1 MLFTKLFMASLK
13 AAASM
18 IAPMVTLLTP
28 SQRRAMHAGEGLA
41 ALPVPG
47 TIVSNGE
54 FTPPARSQALRRYCA
69 TLLERA
75 RIANRGDDAQAQAWL
90 ASPIGMA
97 NAFDTLNEV
106 FDDHFEIGDN
116 ETRDNEEAEA
126 TRSALQ
132 DQFVFDDQ
140 VHFLRDDADPA
151 YFEPLTGLIELSA
164 EILGLPHAG
173 TFEIEQI
180 KFAHFIKAIYLDSD
194 TKVALLSGAPSEDV
208 PMLTNDQM
216 AAART
221 AVNSIVGERRLLTH
235 AVLGPGHDGWLDEID
250 RVHEELK
257 PDGWKGYTCG
267 EPFSPSDK
275 RYRLDDE
282 KLMYPAYERMA
293 KAGVRNVCIHKGL
306 LPENADEVMP
316 GAEPFA
322 KVDDVARAAADWPQ
336 LNFVI
341 YHAGYRTIPQPS
353 VADLERFEQTG
364 RIDWVS
370 DLAAIPAEHGVE
382 NVYADIGASF
392 AFTVLTHPRLA
403 AAMIGM
409 LMKGLGPDKVLWGTD
424 SVWYGSPQWQI
435 EALRRLKMPEDLIE
449 RFGYSPLGHADGAIK
464 RAILGENAAPL
475 YGVNPADYSG
485 QAVKGQQLDRIV
497 ATYRENG
504 GMPDNKVHGYA
515 ANGDA
520 NA

>member
-1 MLFTKLFMASLK
+1 
-13 AAASM
+13 
-18 IAPMVTLLTP
+18 MVTLLTENH
-28 SQRRAMHAGEGLA
+28 RRRLAPGESLA
-41 ALPVPG
+41 RLPVPSM
-47 TIVSNGE
+47 IVSNGE
-54 FTPPARSQALRRYCA
+54 FTPPGQSLQLRRYEVLMA
-69 TLLERA
+69 EKSEA
-75 RIANRGDDAQAQAWL
+75 AGNPAWL

-97 NAFDTLNEV
+97 NAFAALNEV
-106 FDDHFEIGDN
+106 FEPHFDVGEG
-116 ETRDNEEAEA
+116 ETEDADEAEA
-126 TRSALQ
+126 LRAALA

-140 VHFLRDDADPA
+140 VHFLRDDADPQA
-151 YFEPLTGLIELSA
+151 FEPLTGLIELSA

-173 TFEIEQI
+173 SFELDQI

-216 AAART
+216 AAARK
-221 AVNSIVGERRLLTH
+221 AVNSVVGERRLLTH
-235 AVLGPGHDGWLDEID
+235 AVLGPGQDGWLDEVD
-250 RVHEELK
+250 RAHEELK
-257 PDGWKGYTCG
+257 PDGWKGYTVG
-267 EPFSPSDK
+267 EPFSPSHK

-282 KLMYPAYERMA
+282 KLMYPAYERMV

-306 LPENADEVMP
+306 LPEDADAVMP

-322 KVDDVARAAADWPQ
+322 KVDDVGRAARDWPQ

-341 YHAGYRTIPQPS
+341 YHAGYRTIPQPTI
-353 VADLERFEQTG
+353 AELERFEETG

-370 DLAAIPAEHGVE
+370 DCAAIPEEWGVS

-409 LMKGLGPDKVLWGTD
+409 LVKGLGPDKVLWGTD

-435 EALRRLKMPEDLIE
+435 EALRRLRMPDDLIE
-449 RFGYSPLGHADGAIK
+449 RFGYPALGGADSPLK

-475 YGVNPADYSG
+475 YGIDPADYRKS
-485 QAVKGQQLDRIV
+485 AVEGRHLDRIV
-497 ATYRENG
+497 AAYRENG
-504 GMPDNKVHGYA
+504 GMPDNSVHGYA
-515 ANGDA
+515 EKGKGQSDA
-520 NA
+520 

>member
-1 MLFTKLFMASLK
+1 MPPSP
-13 AAASM
+13 AALGRFRV
-18 IAPMVTLLTP
+18 MVTLLTQSVRDALLP
-28 SQRRAMHAGEGLA
+28 GEGLVR
-41 ALPVPG
+41 LPVPSH
-47 TIVSNGE
+47 IVSNGE
-54 FTPPARSQALRRYCA
+54 FTPPAQSQSLRAYESR
-69 TLLERA
+69 LLERA
-75 RIANRGDDAQAQAWL
+75 QQASGGDAARTAQWL
-90 ASPIGMA
+90 GSPIGMA
-97 NAFDTLNEV
+97 NAFGALNDV
-106 FDDHFEIGDN
+106 FDADFAIEDG
-116 ETRDNEEAEA
+116 ETEDESEAIARRD
-126 TRSALQ
+126 ALQ

-140 VHFLRDDADPA
+140 VHFLRDDADPDL
-151 YFEPLTGLIELSA
+151 FEPLTGLIELSA
-164 EILGLPHAG
+164 ELLNLPHAG
-173 TFEIEQI
+173 KFEIDQI

-194 TKVALLSGAPSEDV
+194 TKVALLSGAPSEGE

-221 AVNSIVGERRLLTH
+221 AVNSVVGERRLLTH
-235 AVLGPGHDGWLDEID
+235 AVLGPGQDGWLDEVD
-250 RVHEELK
+250 RVHETLK
-257 PDGWKGYTCG
+257 PDGWKGYTVG
-267 EPFSPSDK
+267 EPFSPSFK

-322 KVDDVARAAADWPQ
+322 NVNDVGKAARDWPQ

-341 YHAGYRTIPQPS
+341 YHAGYRTIPQPTI
-353 VADLERFEQTG
+353 AELERFEATG

-370 DLAAIPAEHGVE
+370 DLAAIPQQYGVQ

-409 LMKGLGPDKVLWGTD
+409 LVKGLGRDKVLWGTD

-435 EALRRLKMPEDLIE
+435 EALRRLRMPDDLME
-449 RFGYSPLGHADGAIK
+449 RFGYAPLGEADGPLK

-475 YGVNPADYSG
+475 YNVDPAHYRKATVES
-485 QAVKGQQLDRIV
+485 QHLDRIV
-497 ATYRENG
+497 AAYHQNG
-504 GMPDNKVHGYA
+504 GAPDNRVHGYA
-515 ANGDA
+515 QPKAEGGPDA
-520 NA
+520 